1 MLLFI
6 PILLLSLSDPLWA
19 KIIPYGKL
27 EDSTK
32 TFYPKTHLQ
41 LIELAAKYSPLL
53 QENHLKLINAKNNF
67 TNSVQSLNPLF
78 SLDASWQKNEDMFS
92 ELANISLTSNWKNKY
107 GGILSG
113 SLAQTRDYEGKNK
126 WMPTFRYQ
134 QPLLKGFGTTV
145 NTSQIES
152 AKDELDEIQINA
164 EEQLS
169 QLILDIEKKL
179 TQADILKKKIKLTK
193 QMISLNNHQ
202 IYLRKKRIEAGEV
215 ARSTLNNI
223 QLSGQK
229 LKLQLSDLE
238 KEQIQLEGAINQMVG
253 ANVSLNQMQ
262 ADSLSSAIDDF
273 NPTSELALKK
283 IAKNHAY
290 DLKHFLIQQ
299 KGSERE
305 LFIEENSAAI
315 DANLY
320 VQTESWNRKTQ
331 WGVSVNIPLN
341 ETQHK
346 QAITR
351 IKTQKRQQQIRFSHM
366 QNQMDNKI
374 SQYVELIKK
383 SKQGLDF
390 SNLSLNEAK
399 KVWEIYQKKYQADL
413 VSALEV
419 EKAFLDWYDSG
430 IINIEKS
437 HSLTLSKIEVLHSVG
452 YLLPILNLQLV
463 PDNEIQL

>member
-1 MLLFI
+1 MLFI
-6 PILLLSLSDPLWA
+6 HLLLLSLSTPLWA

-27 EDSTK
+27 EDSAK
-32 TFYPKTHLQ
+32 TFYPSTHLE

-53 QENHLKLINAKNNF
+53 QENHLKLINAKNNL
-67 TNSVQSLNPLF
+67 TSSVQSLEPIF
-78 SLDASWQKNEDMFS
+78 SLDASWQKNEDIFS
-92 ELANISLTSNWKNKY
+92 ELANIALTSNWKNKY
-107 GGILSG
+107 GGTLSG
-113 SLAQTRDYEGKNK
+113 SLAQTRNYEGNNE
-126 WMPTFRYQ
+126 WMPTLRYQ
-134 QPLLKGFGTTV
+134 QPLLKGFGTVV
-145 NTSQIES
+145 NTSQIEA

-164 EEQLS
+164 EEQFS
-169 QLILDIEKKL
+169 QLILELEKKL
-179 TQADILKKKIKLTK
+179 TQADILKKKIQLTK
-193 QMISLNNHQ
+193 QMISLNSHQ

-238 KEQIQLEGAINQMVG
+238 KEQIQLEGSIKQMVG
-253 ANVSLNQMQ
+253 ANVTLDRMEAS
-262 ADSLSSAIDDF
+262 SLSQAIEDF
-273 NPTSELALKK
+273 NPTSDIALKK

-299 KGSERE
+299 KNSKRA

-320 VQTESWNRKTQ
+320 VQTESWTRKTQ

-351 IKTQKRQQQIRFSHM
+351 IKTQKRQQQISFAHM

-374 SQYVELIKK
+374 NQYIELIKK
-383 SKQGLDF
+383 SQQGLDF

-437 HSLTLSKIEVLHSVG
+437 HTLTLSKIEVLHSVG
-452 YLLPILNLQLV
+452 YLLPLLNLQLV
-463 PDNEIQL
+463 PDSEIQL